1 MKKMVSLLS
10 LLILVMSLVVGCGA
24 TPEPTAAP
32 PEPTAVPAEPTEVP
46 PEPTAVPAEPTAE
59 PQPVADKIILAT
71 TTSTQDSGLLDVIL
85 PDFVA
90 KSGIQVDVIAVGT
103 GQALQL
109 GKDGNADVLL
119 VHARASEDAF
129 MEEGHGVRRE
139 DVMYNDFV
147 IVGPASDPAGI
158 QGGSDAAAAL
168 TAIAEAEASFVSRG
182 DESGT
187 HTKEKSLWTAA
198 GIEPAGDWYI
208 SAGQGMGDVL
218 NMADELEAY
227 TLTDRA
233 TYLAMRLGGLD
244 LEIVV
249 EGDPVL
255 FNPYGVIAVNPDKN
269 ANIKVDLANEFID
282 WLVSLPTQELI
293 SEYGVP
299 EFGAPLFTPD
309 SAAWREAYPAEE
321 VGAGAALKM
330 TGPAEEISWTE
341 EELKALGTIEV
352 DYTDKDGVTT
362 TYTGVPFGTLL
373 ELTSAGEGATLV
385 LVAGDGY
392 SAEIALADVQACETC
407 IVAFDPEGGLRS
419 VMPEQSG
426 KVQVKDLVEIQIVG
440 GAAAEAPA
448 GGIPDGAALKIT
460 GKVDQE
466 IGWLEEDVRAMDAI
480 EVEST
485 NSKGVTDTYTGVLLS
500 TLLEMAG
507 PMADATTVTF
517 VADDGYTA
525 EAPLADL
532 MACENCIASFRTNGG
547 FSTVLPGY
555 PGAVQVKGVIEIQVK

>member
-10 LLILVMSLVVGCGA
+10 LLILVMSLVVGCGP

-208 SAGQGMGDVL
+208 AAGQGMGDVL

-309 SAAWREAYPAEE
+309 STAWREAH
-321 VGAGAALKM
+321 GAAGPALKM
-330 TGPAEEISWTE
+330 TGPAEEIAWTE
-341 EELKALGTIEV
+341 EELEALGTIEV